1 MKDANA
7 ASGPAAIRWLEHLTA
22 LVLILVIG
30 ALGWIVVMA
39 CQPAWWE
46 AIALDA
52 QIVIVL
58 GLLVAALG
66 LVSIVALVHT
76 RS

>member
-7 ASGPAAIRWLEHLTA
+7 SNGPSALRWLEHLTA

-30 ALGWIVVMA
+30 ALGWIVMMA
-39 CQPAWWE
+39 CQPAWYE

-52 QIVIVL
+52 QIVVVL
-58 GLLVAALG
+58 GLLAAALG
-66 LVSIVALVHT
+66 LVSVVALVHT